1 MWRTERE
8 LEQAQEN
15 LEYSGQDLR
24 VFIADILPQNISEE
38 GEIRD
43 RMLEV
48 ENLVNTY
55 GWVVIL
61 EHIQKRGIPD
71 YKTYIGSGKMD
82 EMIDEMKLKECN
94 LLILWNILKP
104 SQIYNI
110 NELLKPIGA
119 KCWDRVDLIL
129 KIFERHAKTTEARL
143 QIELA
148 SIKHM
153 WPRIFDMGMELWKQA
168 WKWRWE
174 TNTEIMKRHLNR
186 RKEAIKKDLAKY
198 ARVRAE
204 HRKGR
209 SRKWFFT
216 VGIVGYT
223 NAGKSSLLNSLTGK
237 WVLAENKLFATLGTS
252 VGKLWIEW
260 KQVDDTKYIPGKEVL
275 LNDTIGFIRNLPPKL
290 VDAFASTL
298 EDSIESDI
306 LFHVVDASDPKIHE
320 KIEVVDDILEKI
332 WATQKK
338 LYVFNK
344 IDMISEDQ
352 KKKLTEEFQDLDVI
366 FVSSQTQAWFTEL
379 KERILLESMY

>member
-1 MWRTERE
+1 MGKTERE
-8 LEQAQEN
+8 LEQQQEN
-15 LEYSGQDLR
+15 LEYSWKDLR
-24 VFIADILPQNISEE
+24 VFVADILPQNMSDSE
-38 GEIRD
+38 EIRD

-82 EMIDEMKLKECN
+82 EMIDEMKLQNCN
-94 LLILWNILKP
+94 LLILGNILKP

-110 NELLKPIGA
+110 NELLKPIWA

-153 WPRIFDMGMELWKQA
+153 WPRIFDMGMELGKQGGKWK
-168 WKWRWE
+168 WE
-174 TNTEIMKRHLNR
+174 TNTEIMKRHLAKR
-186 RKEAIKKDLAKY
+186 QAAIKKDLEKY

-209 SRKWFFT
+209 SRKWFLT
-216 VGIVGYT
+216 VWIVGYT
-223 NAGKSSLLNSLTGK
+223 NAGKSSLLNSLTWK
-237 WVLAENKLFATLGTS
+237 WVLAQDKLFATLGTS

-260 KQVDDTKYIPGKEVL
+260 KQIDERRYMPGKEVL
-275 LNDTIGFIRNLPPKL
+275 LNDTIWFIRDLPPKL
-290 VDAFASTL
+290 VDAFTSTL
-298 EDSIESDI
+298 EDSIESDL
-306 LFHVVDASDPKIHE
+306 LFHVIDASDPKIAD
-320 KIEVVDDILEKI
+320 KMFVVNDILEKI
-332 WATQKK
+332 WASQPRV
-338 LYVFNK
+338 LVFNK
-344 IDMISEDQ
+344 IDLISENTL
-352 KKKLTEEFQDLDVI
+352 KKLRKEFKDQDTI
-366 FVSSQTQAWFTEL
+366 FVSSVNKNWFEEVKT
-379 KERILLESMY
+379 RILKSIAY